1 MVQNWGKCIFAH
13 NCPTI
18 EDFTSLHV
26 IAILIHRD
34 GYTATGFVVRYDSV
48 VFLVTSIHSFF
59 EGDEVHSNSNK
70 AYKLLLPDGLK
81 LSETMR
87 SRILETYSFKF
98 CSGTKHG
105 QDVLH
110 NSEGVPNLFA
120 NTVSNMC
127 TMRMPIQWTLS
138 IMDTLGTKKQFI
150 VQRFTLF
157 RGYLKCTAIYLDP
170 PKLSVI
176 ERFSLLGEFV
186 KRGFTVYQ
194 YNIIVELF
202 I

>member
-1 MVQNWGKCIFAH
+1 MAQDWGKCIFAH

-34 GYTATGFVVRYDSV
+34 GCPASGFVVRYDSV
-48 VFLVTSIHSFF
+48 VFLVTSIHTFF

-70 AYKLLLPDGLK
+70 AYKLLLPDGLN
-81 LSETMR
+81 LSERIR

-98 CSGTKHG
+98 CTGTKHG
-105 QDVLH
+105 RDVLH

-120 NTVSNMC
+120 NTVSSLC
-127 TMRMPIQWTLS
+127 ASHMPI
-138 IMDTLGTKKQFI
+138 
-150 VQRFTLF
+150 
-157 RGYLKCTAIYLDP
+157 
-170 PKLSVI
+170 
-176 ERFSLLGEFV
+176 
-186 KRGFTVYQ
+186 YQ
-194 YNIIVELF
+194 YSIVGLF